1 MAGRMASVFNM
12 CVGLTVLLS
21 GAAAALTKDEIVG
34 TWKLVSNVRE
44 DIHTGNK
51 ADNLG
56 PNPIG
61 TMIVTPD
68 NRFMIVQVASQGRM
82 ASTAPAGQ
90 AALHKSMLAYTGII
104 TLTPDPQGLK
114 MVNKVDIS
122 WNDAWTGTEQV
133 RYLSMDGPRLV
144 IKTAPIK
151 NPFHEGEVTVSTLV
165 WERSK

>member
-1 MAGRMASVFNM
+1 MGHRM
-12 CVGLTVLLS
+12 VGTWCLGVVLTGIAP
-21 GAAAALTKDEIVG
+21 GAAPALTKEEIVG

-44 DIHTGNK
+44 DINTGKK

-61 TMIVTPD
+61 HLIVTPD
-68 NRFMIVQVASQGRM
+68 NRFMIVQVAQDRK
-82 ASTAPAGQ
+82 ASSTLEGQ
-90 AALHKSMLAYTGII
+90 AALYKSMLAYSGTI
-104 TLTPDPQGLK
+104 TLSPDPQGLK